1 MYKIPFEIK
10 QKDGS
15 LVYPPPQSSLSA
27 PYFSTNYETEATP
40 TSSFNRISPVLLLL
54 IVILAVIFFIYGLLH
69 LLVRFCVKVP
79 SSSAVFQSN
88 RYPETSG
95 SHTFQRQLQQLFR
108 LHDSGLDQAFIDAL
122 PVFYYKDI
130 MGLREPS
137 DCAVCLCEFSDLD
150 KLRLLPTC
158 RHAFHTECID
168 VWLLSN
174 STCPLCRGTLSASG
188 NPMEIPALNFA
199 VSREQSNRFPSN
211 GENRSSSSQNP
222 INIEEAVCEKR
233 VFSVRLGKFR
243 SLHDGVGSGRRE
255 GETSSCNLD
264 ARRCYSMGTYQ
275 YVVDDS
281 ILQVALSDSIGVGD
295 TDGGS
300 NENHVNERGY
310 LAKFSDTGDV
320 EGKKISGHTK
330 GESFSVSKIWLW
342 SKKSRFPSSS
352 NNRMDLLPSLNASL
366 PINKDETHAV

>member
-1 MYKIPFEIK
+1 M
-10 QKDGS
+10 
-15 LVYPPPQSSLSA
+15 
-27 PYFSTNYETEATP
+27 
-40 TSSFNRISPVLLLL
+40 
-54 IVILAVIFFIYGLLH
+54 
-69 LLVRFCVKVP
+69 
-79 SSSAVFQSN
+79 
-88 RYPETSG
+88 
-95 SHTFQRQLQQLFR
+95 
-108 LHDSGLDQAFIDAL
+108 
-122 PVFYYKDI
+122 
-130 MGLREPS
+130 
-137 DCAVCLCEFSDLD
+137 
-150 KLRLLPTC
+150 
-158 RHAFHTECID
+158 
-168 VWLLSN
+168 
-174 STCPLCRGTLSASG
+174 
-188 NPMEIPALNFA
+188 
-199 VSREQSNRFPSN
+199 
-211 GENRSSSSQNP
+211 
-222 INIEEAVCEKR
+222 
-233 VFSVRLGKFR
+233 RLGKFR

-352 NNRMDLLPSLNASL
+352 NNRMDLLPSLMQVSQL
-366 PINKDETHAV
+366 ITMKLMLCKRCMTKFFCVLS